1 MEENELKELYS
12 FCKKQALSYFAKTAV
27 GDVREEF
34 LNSLKSKM

>member
-1 MEENELKELYS
+1 MQEDELKELYS
-12 FCKKQALSYFAKTAV
+12 ICKKEALSFFTKTAV